1 MQAFDSSKP
10 FSVDVFNDGGPID
23 KSPWI
28 RLGEFDDL
36 SEAISTSKMIIDVFL
51 KEHSPF
57 SSSANHLALKYLK
70 QGPMPIINGAK
81 NLESFDAYEYLD
93 RRCYE
98 VTKDRLCV

>member
-1 MQAFDSSKP
+1 MQAIDLSKP

-23 KSPWI
+23 QSPWR

-36 SEAISTSKMIIDVFL
+36 SEAISTSKMIMDMFL

-57 SSSANHLALKYLK
+57 SSSANHLTLKYLK

-81 NLESFDAYEYLD
+81 NLESFDVYGYLD

-98 VTKDRLCV
+98 LILGQL